1 MQIKSIMATLK
12 QEEAVAMEAAAKV
25 LALAK
30 SFDKEHPTL
39 TNLRKFNGFTQA
51 GEGCQTERAN

>member
-1 MQIKSIMATLK
+1 MATLK
-12 QEEAVAMEAAAKV
+12 QDETTAMDAAARV
-25 LALAK
+25 LSLAK

-51 GEGCQTERAN
+51 GDGSLTERPAN